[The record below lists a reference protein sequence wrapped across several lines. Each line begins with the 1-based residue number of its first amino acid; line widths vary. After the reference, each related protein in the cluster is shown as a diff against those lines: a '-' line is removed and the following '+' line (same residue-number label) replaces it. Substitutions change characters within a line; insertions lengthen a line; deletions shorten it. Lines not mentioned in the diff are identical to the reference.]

1 MDQGVRG
8 GGNLIELLAFTGG
21 AATTSEMKLI
31 KVIKSDWTLN
41 EDGSWEIPLD
51 QTQDTEA
58 LTTFLADFGP
68 VAGVSQSEEESYE
81 YEDSTTEGGG
91 TGTTDTTRYLV
102 AIGYGGK
109 GATKRKMW
117 IGVVVIGP
125 GSGSWT
131 QESKKSTKPK
141 LSLRSVKAPEEI
153 TIAQAKF
160 DHGTTTAFRVTAPT
174 TYTIEE
180 GSYGG
185 PTWMTFPTT
194 AP

>member
-8 GGNLIELLAFTGG
+8 GGNLIELFAIASN
-21 AATTSEMKLI
+21 AAGTSEIKLV

-41 EDGSWEIPLD
+41 DDGSWEIPLD

-58 LTTFLADFGP
+58 LTTFLKDYGP
-68 VAGVSQSEEESYE
+68 VAGVSQSEEEGYE

-91 TGTTDTTRYLV
+91 TGTTDTSKYLAAV
-102 AIGYGGK
+102 GYGGK
-109 GATKRKMW
+109 GATKRKLW
-117 IGVVVIGP
+117 IGIVVVGP
-125 GSGSWT
+125 GSGSYT

-141 LSLRSVKAPEEI
+141 LSLRSVKAPADT

-174 TYTIEE
+174 THTIEE
-180 GSYGG
+180 GSYGEVV
-185 PTWMTFPTT
+185 WMTFPTT